1 MAESSTNFGPA
12 NLFSSSGEVSAS
24 MEKNFEGE
32 NGHGNASAA
41 VADLDS
47 TEVVGGSVSN
57 GVSDSSGLFSFPLTE
72 LNK

>member
-1 MAESSTNFGPA
+1 
-12 NLFSSSGEVSAS
+12 